1 VAGHP
6 ALVEVFEHPDSL
18 AQQWDALIDGLL
30 ASTLHVR
37 RKTTSTRRA
46 RLFLDR
52 LTQRSLTELT
62 AAGDGV
68 LGEAGDDLVSIRA
81 LDAGDGRTIHAT
93 ALNVRHELVLA
104 A

>member
-1 VAGHP
+1 MAGHP

-46 RLFLDR
+46 RAFLDR
-52 LTQRSLTELT
+52 LTHRSLTDLT
-62 AAGDGV
+62 AADDGV
-68 LGEAGDDLVSIRA
+68 LGEAADDLVSVRA
-81 LDAGDGRTIHAT
+81 LDIGGGRTIHAT